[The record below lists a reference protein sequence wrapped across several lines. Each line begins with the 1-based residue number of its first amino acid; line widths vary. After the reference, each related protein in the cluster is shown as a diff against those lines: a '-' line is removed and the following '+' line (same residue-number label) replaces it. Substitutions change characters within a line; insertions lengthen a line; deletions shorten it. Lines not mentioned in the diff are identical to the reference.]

1 MKQIPAILSVLLAMW
16 PSMLLGQVVARDE
29 FLGWARDNARP
40 IGAIGQA
47 EKPESWEPLRAI
59 VGDARVVAL
68 GEPLHGF
75 HGPLAVRNQVVQ
87 YLVKELGFT
96 AVALETGL
104 SPSKR
109 LHEIGR
115 AHV

>member
-1 MKQIPAILSVLLAMW
+1 MKKILPNLAILLALW
-16 PSMLLGQVVARDE
+16 PSMLPGQVVPRDE
-29 FLGWARDNARP
+29 YLGWARDHARP
-40 IGAIGQA
+40 ITVTGQA
-47 EKPESWEPLRAI
+47 DGPGSWEPLRAI
-59 VGDARVVAL
+59 IGDARVVAL

-109 LHEIGR
+109 LHDY
-115 AHV
+115 